1 MPRNRPPRLPPSSTA
16 EPSQLSSLL
25 LRWWGPI
32 NAPVIGERG
41 ELIAVIHQI
50 MDVSERE
57 RERAEAE
64 VRSHA
69 ARQAGVT
76 TMVLLQPFY
85 HRRD

>member
-25 LRWWGPI
+25 LRWWDPI

-41 ELIAVIHQI
+41 DLIAVIHQI
-50 MDVSERE
+50 MDISE
-57 RERAEAE
+57 RERAEAA

-76 TMVLLQPFY
+76 TMVMLQPFY